1 VIGEIDMNEIIA
13 KSYRTAGIPIDS
25 DKVQKR
31 ELGINNYFENSYNV
45 KDILYLVKLFFN
57 QECNQEFLNSFTKV
71 FTEEDNIFA
80 VDQINELQVLAGIIL
95 KQICEL
101 KEIDDLFRVVVYVT
115 SYLFVGKLPV
125 LEDILQSIQQ
135 NYEKISAGN
144 RDNIVFNYKQI
155 AQLPK
160 KVAFTIED
168 GQIYEISGNDVDKF
182 SLMIKKINELCVLV
196 NRNYGDLMNKN
207 KILYENTELLWWL
220 QTGFSNDKQKA
231 YSELLDKQAAI
242 LVGKDLAEIVQYK
255 PGPYLAKNLLYRAL
269 AEHGRNK
276 YLFKEYIDICDD
288 DIIETLINGKEDK
301 INTPVLYALNKKLET
316 GEGNWIKAFEKNFG
330 SSELEYVCTE
340 IAYQMYLECLLLKWQ
355 LN

>member
-1 VIGEIDMNEIIA
+1 MIGEIDMNEIIA

-25 DKVQKR
+25 EIMQKR
-31 ELGINNYFENSYNV
+31 EKCIV
-45 KDILYLVKLFFN
+45 KYVDEIFDEEHIAELVKLFFEKKCD
-57 QECNQEFLNSFTKV
+57 QKFLDSFIGI
-71 FTEEDNIFA
+71 FAEEDNLFA
-80 VDQINELQVLAGIIL
+80 DDQVNELQVLAGIVL
-95 KQICEL
+95 NQICDYEDVDEL
-101 KEIDDLFRVVVYVT
+101 FKMEVYAN
-115 SYLFVGKLPV
+115 SYVFIGRTPI
-125 LEDILQSIQQ
+125 LEDVYHNIHQT
-135 NYEKISAGN
+135 YEKITAEN
-144 RDNIVFNYKQI
+144 RDNIIFEYRDIPQMSKDVSFE
-155 AQLPK
+155 
-160 KVAFTIED
+160 VDE
-168 GQIYEISGNDVDKF
+168 GQVYEISGEDTNKF
-182 SLMIKKINELCVLV
+182 ISMIDKINELCMFI
-196 NRNYGDLMNKN
+196 NKNYGDLMNKN

-288 DIIETLINGKEDK
+288 NTIETLINGKEDK

-340 IAYQMYLECLLLKWQ
+340 IAYQMYLECLLLKW
-355 LN
+355 